1 MSNEPPGLLDE
12 RTQRAVQELEETIRR
27 HDPMATFE
35 LTCGED
41 DPASIHLITT
51 VDVDDPDEVGDLVI
65 DRVVELQVDEA
76 IPLHVIPVRPLGRV
90 LAELKKRSGRPDSRS
105 PWVEESILIPPGS
118 RVT

>member
-1 MSNEPPGLLDE
+1 MSNEQPGFLDE
-12 RTQRAVQELEETIRR
+12 RTQRAVQELEETIRLR
-27 HDPMATFE
+27 YPTATFE
-35 LTCGED
+35 LACGVD

-90 LAELKKRSGRPDSRS
+90 LAELKKRPERPYSRL
-105 PWVEESILIPPGS
+105 PRVEEPILIPPGS
-118 RVT
+118 GAT